1 MKRRPKI
8 ANPNNDPARVRE
20 KGFKQRLH
28 RFRRMRRV
36 NAVVQTDPVHTK
48 LMKEVSTDEQTDL
61 IPMVDEEILTD
72 GNLVIRE
79 VGNCK

>member
-1 MKRRPKI
+1 
-8 ANPNNDPARVRE
+8 
-20 KGFKQRLH
+20 
-28 RFRRMRRV
+28 MRRV